1 MRVIKVEWEDA
12 VITGTEWYTEAEYDG
27 LALSKVVS
35 IGWELKNT
43 SECVMLALSQ
53 ANEGADNEQY
63 SNILLIPRT
72 CISEL
77 TVVTP

>member
-12 VITGTEWYTEAEYDG
+12 VITGTEWYTDSEYEV
-27 LALSKVVS
+27 LTLSKVVS
-35 IGWELKNT
+35 IGWELKNN
-43 SECVMLALSQ
+43 SEYVMLALSM
-53 ANEGADNEQY
+53 ANENANNEQY